1 MEKTTCGSHACAVT
15 TRRMIRSMIQGTD
28 VTVAK
33 REETG
38 GTRPSVT
45 PTSLLQDTLIDV
57 TTDTMIGAEIDAT
70 IIEMATAVDP
80 VAAEAITGSD
90 HHGFRNCCLLSSSMP
105 LVTYIRISTRKI
117 TPRNRVIYSGTAD
130 SSLIFRSSMSRIKGR
145 RTSRAHHRHLSIR
158 FSKFKLELPMKLF
171 LHLEDR

>member
-1 MEKTTCGSHACAVT
+1 
-15 TRRMIRSMIQGTD
+15 MIQGTD

-90 HHGFRNCCLLSSSMP
+90 HHGFRNCRLLSSSM
-105 LVTYIRISTRKI
+105 LVVTYIRTSTRKI
-117 TPRNRVIYSGTAD
+117 TPRNLVIYSGTAD
-130 SSLIFRSSMSRIKGR
+130 SSSIFRSFTNQIKGR
-145 RTSRAHHRHLSIR
+145 RSSRTRHRHHSNR
-158 FSKFKLELPMKLF
+158 FSKFRIVLPMKLF
-171 LHLEDR
+171 LHRKV